1 MWSRPAPVPFQYS
14 YWRSL
19 RIPGSSKY
27 EWPPGQM
34 YCRLWEHI
42 FQVILTTILEP
53 FSILYYKW
61 TQYELENLTYCW
73 LSMIQL
79 FEFCSFFFS
88 FLFIYLFFSCFFRGP
103 LTLQRVGTSCF
114 LFFFVAN
121 NPARTR
127 EFSEGG
133 KNARVE
139 REEKRG
145 CTWALRV
152 QRVFRQ
158 SEEIISAV
166 NKLFWYCKAI
176 SWILSISLRGLS
188 FDVWY

>member
-19 RIPGSSKY
+19 RIPGTSKY

-34 YCRLWEHI
+34 YCRLWDIYSKLSWPQFWSH
-42 FQVILTTILEP
+42 FQSFIISGHSMNLKTWLIVDCPWFNCSSFVASFFP
-53 FSILYYKW
+53 FYLFIYFFHVSSVA
-61 TQYELENLTYCW
+61 
-73 LSMIQL
+73 LSRCSAL
-79 FEFCSFFFS
+79 VPRVSFFF
-88 FLFIYLFFSCFFRGP
+88 FA
-103 LTLQRVGTSCF
+103 
-114 LFFFVAN
+114 AN

-127 EFSEGG
+127 EFSEGR

-152 QRVFRQ
+152 QRAFRQ

-166 NKLFWYCKAI
+166 NKLFWYCKVI

>member
-1 MWSRPAPVPFQYS
+1 MAPRTDVLP
-14 YWRSL
+14 SL
-19 RIPGSSKY
+19 R
-27 EWPPGQM
+27 
-34 YCRLWEHI
+34 HI

-61 TQYELENLTYCW
+61 TQYALKNLTYCW
-73 LSMIQL
+73 LSMNQL
-79 FEFCSFFFS
+79 FEICSFFFS
-88 FLFIYLFFSCFFRGP
+88 FLFIYLFFHVSSVALSRCSALVPRISFF
-103 LTLQRVGTSCF
+103 S
-114 LFFFVAN
+114 FVAN

-127 EFSEGG
+127 EFSEGRE
-133 KNARVE
+133 NARVE

-152 QRVFRQ
+152 QRAFRQ

-176 SWILSISLRGLS
+176 SWILSISLRGLP